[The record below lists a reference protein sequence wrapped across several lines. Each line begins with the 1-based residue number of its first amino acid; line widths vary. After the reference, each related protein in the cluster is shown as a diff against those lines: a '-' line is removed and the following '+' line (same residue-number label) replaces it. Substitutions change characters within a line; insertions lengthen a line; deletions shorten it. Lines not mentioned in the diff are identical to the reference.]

1 MANAAEWTERV
12 AAWRASGL
20 TADQFCA
27 GRDFACRTL
36 LRWSSELGRTAV
48 GPTIRFA
55 RAVPVPVPVPK
66 KPEIALARVIRTR
79 APVEIPGAAIV
90 IVVDGARVE
99 VGRGAAREV
108 LLMVLDALSE
118 RSCG

>member
-36 LRWSSELGRTAV
+36 LRWSSELGRSAA
-48 GPTIRFA
+48 GPTIRLA
-55 RAVPVPVPVPK
+55 RAEAVPK
-66 KPEIALARVIRTR
+66 KPEIALARVVRTR
-79 APVEIPGAAIV
+79 PTVEIPGAAIV

-99 VGRGAAREV
+99 VGRGASREV
-108 LLMVLDALSE
+108 LTMVLDALAE
-118 RSCG
+118 RRCG

>member
-12 AAWRASGL
+12 AAWRASGQ
-20 TADQFCA
+20 TADEFCA

-36 LRWSSELGRTAV
+36 LRWSSELGLTAV
-48 GPTIRFA
+48 GPTIRLA
-55 RAVPVPVPVPK
+55 RVEPVPK

-79 APVEIPGAAIV
+79 APVEVPGAAVV

-99 VGRGAAREV
+99 VGRGASREV
-108 LLMVLDALSE
+108 LTMVLNALAE